1 MLNQSNFQFY
11 DFMNLIEHEPHF
23 WELYQDFE
31 HYYLSIAVDM
41 SSVVSCWDLV
51 LNQDEILAYE
61 HRGRESIQTL
71 AKSMVASA
79 YRGDFTD
86 MESRL
91 AKPYERQAM
100 QAAFK
105 TWRENRD

>member
-1 MLNQSNFQFY
+1 
-11 DFMNLIEHEPHF
+11 MNLIEHEPHF

-41 SSVVSCWDLV
+41 SSVVSCWDLF
-51 LNQDEILAYE
+51 LTQDEILAYKQY
-61 HRGRESIQTL
+61 GRKSIEEL
-71 AKSMVASA
+71 AKSMVDSA
-79 YRGDFTD
+79 YKGDFSA

-91 AKPYERQAM
+91 ASSKEKQAI

-105 TWRENRD
+105 QWHAQ

>member
-1 MLNQSNFQFY
+1 
-11 DFMNLIEHEPHF
+11 MNLIEHEPHF
-23 WELYQDFE
+23 WELYQDNI

-51 LNQDEILAYE
+51 LTQDEILAYKQQ
-61 HRGRESIQTL
+61 GRKSIEEL
-71 AKSMVASA
+71 AKSMVDSA
-79 YRGDFTD
+79 YKGDFSA

-91 AKPYERQAM
+91 ATSKEKQAI

-105 TWRENRD
+105 QWHAQ

>member
-1 MLNQSNFQFY
+1 
-11 DFMNLIEHEPHF
+11 MNLIEHEPHF
-23 WELYQDFE
+23 WELYQDNT

-51 LNQDEILAYE
+51 LTQDEILAYKQQ
-61 HRGRESIQTL
+61 GRKSIEEL

-79 YRGDFTD
+79 YKGDFSA

-91 AKPYERQAM
+91 ASSKEKQAI

-105 TWRENRD
+105 QWHVQ

>member
-1 MLNQSNFQFY
+1 
-11 DFMNLIEHEPHF
+11 MNLIAHEPHF
-23 WELYQDFE
+23 WELYQDDI

-51 LNQDEILAYE
+51 LTQEEIQGYE
-61 HRGRESIQTL
+61 HHGRESIQEL
-71 AKSMVASA
+71 AKSLVASA
-79 YRGDFTD
+79 YKGDFST

-91 AKPYERQAM
+91 AKPYERQAI

-105 TWRENRD
+105 TWQNSQKAD